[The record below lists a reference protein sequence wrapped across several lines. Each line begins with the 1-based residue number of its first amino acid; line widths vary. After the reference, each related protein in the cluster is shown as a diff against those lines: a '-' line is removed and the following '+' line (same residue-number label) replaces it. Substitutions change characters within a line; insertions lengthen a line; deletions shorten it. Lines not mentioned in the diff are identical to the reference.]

1 MIRQIAVFVENQ
13 KGVIRKMTT
22 VLGQNGISICGLST
36 VDSPEFGIVRMIV
49 DRPEAAAER
58 LADAGFVVKE
68 SEVIAVEMHA
78 QEELEPLLQVI
89 QDGNV
94 NINYFYSSFGKTGSS
109 PILILRTAD
118 MEETEEMLR
127 GRGFS
132 CISDITYQ
140 KENEE

>member
-22 VLGQNGISICGLST
+22 VLREHGISICGLST

-49 DRPEAAAER
+49 DQPRAAAAHLSE
-58 LADAGFVVKE
+58 AGFVVKE
-68 SEVIAVEMHA
+68 SEVIAVAMHA

-94 NINYFYSSFGKTGSS
+94 NINYFYSSFGKAGSS
-109 PILILRTAD
+109 PIFILRTAD
-118 MEETEEMLR
+118 MEETEEMLI

-132 CISDITYQ
+132 CIDHTTYQ
-140 KENEE
+140 KENE